1 MPMDVDSL
9 QIEIEST
16 SSDAVSKLD
25 QLTKSLQNLKST
37 ARGGGGL
44 TSVTNQLKNL
54 ATAASS
60 AAGASDRIASLVS
73 ALKGLSSIPKA
84 GGINSSVNAIR
95 KLAQVDLSGIHMEK
109 IQSISTALA
118 PLGSVQKASGLNST
132 INALKK
138 LPEISEALEK
148 SDLDKFARQINQIN
162 QTLSPLANNMQ
173 KVSSAFSAFP
183 SKVNAVVRSNN
194 TLAKSN
200 EKTAKTFS
208 MIGTGI
214 NLYVFQRIASI
225 ASDWV
230 KESNDYVENLNLF
243 TVAMGEY
250 AESAKQYAETV
261 QEAMGIDSSDWMRNQ
276 GVFMQMASGFGVVA
290 EDAALMSKNLT
301 QLGYDISSFY
311 NISIEE
317 AMQKLQSG
325 LAGEIEPLRRL
336 GYAIDE
342 ASLKQV
348 ALNLGITQSIQT
360 MTQAEKSQLR
370 YVAIMQQSSNAMGD
384 MARTIQTP
392 ANAMRI
398 LNQQITQLSR
408 ALGNLLIPFLQQVI
422 PWVQAFVEVVT
433 AAVQALALLFGFKLP
448 TIDYSSSVDVGI
460 GEVTAGANEAE
471 DSLGGAAGAAKDL
484 QRELLGIDELN
495 IIEPNNAGGA
505 GGGGGGGVSGGLGDL
520 GLDLPE
526 YDFLG
531 GLDERTDQIKEF
543 LRSIADEVLAIG
555 AGLAAWKIAPA
566 VLRWFD
572 NLKNGK
578 FDRIQKIAL
587 GIGLMVTGFTLEWQ
601 GAYDIGYNGPT
612 LQNVLKTLIGS
623 ALGIAGSLLVFGT
636 GPLGWIIGIGAALTI
651 AIAGITLGYN
661 QRQLDDEL
669 DRRFGEIE
677 LTVEEAKELAER
689 IMSSPLQIQ
698 LDAYVEAK
706 TTAQQAI
713 ETFLQSANDLND
725 LIWRVSVGLEVSFDE
740 IGSSVDTM
748 IANAQSYLDAQ
759 QEVYMLTINV
769 GFTSSEVQ
777 SDMATFVA
785 EYFNQSKQSLTE
797 LGTELKQTILDAMAD
812 GIIDEQEMKT
822 IQNLQSEVNQMMAAV
837 ADAEYKAQLTNAV
850 FDLESGD
857 LSFESVKQVASELE
871 TIAQSQLDTLEQ
883 THLDALAL
891 IELKYQ
897 TDGNYEEYVAALDDE
912 LNTYFSNQGDVAGRS
927 MQTLMEKINASFS
940 DVLEQSA
947 DEFTR
952 PVSGLID
959 DVFRQFETD
968 ETGVLVKGSIT
979 DFMRTVEQN
988 WRSGIQGLNIDDKT
1002 EDAIEVVM
1010 EALKPTVQQK
1020 EELAREYRAA
1030 GVAVPESLADGI
1042 SDYYQLSAIEG
1053 NLDAINYTLGEKLST
1068 DPNFIDALQTAKD
1081 AGIEINEMVAEGL
1094 ANNIEVRNNADGTVS
1109 VINDAIGER
1118 VLQITPELT
1127 AVFQKLG
1134 IDITASLQ
1142 SSATSGA
1149 NTAMNQVGNTITSSA
1164 NTLKNTGYNSGYSI
1178 GAQIGAG
1185 VQAGIKSKN
1194 NAVRNQGTILVN
1206 NTVSS
1211 MKAHAMIYSPS
1222 RLFRDEVGVYIG
1234 LGVAEGIKKSSDQVD
1249 AAANSLID
1257 STESGM
1263 RQATESMRSAMSD
1276 VGSGGYTT
1284 ASEYYTVFAMPDMS
1298 KFSGRDDS
1306 YKTRESYD
1314 PNQSN
1319 AEIVSAILAA
1329 AQQVTTA
1336 VQESGGD
1343 VYMDGDKVGERVTAW
1358 QNQQNRIYGR
1368 PVQRI

>member
-25 QLTKSLQNLKST
+25 QLTKSLQSLKST
-37 ARGGGGL
+37 ARGGAGL

-60 AAGASDRIASLVS
+60 AAGASDRISSLVS

-84 GGINSSVNAIR
+84 GGINSSVNALR
-95 KLAQVDLSGIHMEK
+95 KLAQVDLSGIQMEK
-109 IQSISTALA
+109 IQTISTALS
-118 PLGSVQKASGLNST
+118 PLSSVQKASGLNST

-138 LPEISEALEK
+138 LPEISDALEK
-148 SDLDKFARQINQIN
+148 ADLDKFARQINQIN
-162 QTLSPLANNMQ
+162 QTLTPLANNMQ
-173 KVSSAFSAFP
+173 KVSSAFSTFP

-250 AESAKQYAETV
+250 AESAKLYAETV

-317 AMQKLQSG
+317 AMTKLQSG

-348 ALNLGITQSIQT
+348 ALNLGITQSVQA

-370 YVAIMQQSSNAMGD
+370 YIAIMQQSGNVMGD

-433 AAVQALALLFGFKLP
+433 AAVQALALLFGFELP

-471 DSLGGAAGAAKDL
+471 DALGGAAGAAKDL

-495 IIEPNNAGGA
+495 IIEPNNTGGA

-526 YDFLG
+526 YDFL
-531 GLDERTDQIKEF
+531 
-543 LRSIADEVLAIG
+543 
-555 AGLAAWKIAPA
+555 AGLGEDVDDLKSKVESLLDVLIPVGAAFASWKISKGI
-566 VLRWFD
+566 LNFID
-572 NLKNGK
+572 KLKTLKNFRK
-578 FDRIQKIAL
+578 QV
-587 GIGLMVTGFTLEWQ
+587 GITLMVTGFTLEWM
-601 GAYDIGYNGPT
+601 GAYDIGYNGPN
-612 LQNVLKTLIGS
+612 LQNVLQTIIGG

-871 TIAQSQLDTLEQ
+871 TIAQGQLDTLEQ

-897 TDGNYEEYVAALDDE
+897 TDGNYEEYVAALEDE
-912 LNTYFSNQGDVAGRS
+912 MQTYFSGQGEIGGRAF
-927 MQTLMEKINASFS
+927 QTLVDQLNTSFA
-940 DVLEQSA
+940 DVLDQSA
-947 DEFTR
+947 GEFAR
-952 PVSGLID
+952 PVESLLD
-959 DVFRQFETD
+959 DVFKQFETD
-968 ETGVLVKGSIT
+968 KTGVLVKGSIS
-979 DFMRTVEQN
+979 DFMKSVEQN
-988 WRSGIQGLNIDDKT
+988 WRSGIQSLDIDDQT
-1002 EDAIEVVM
+1002 EAAIREVV
-1010 EALKPTVQQK
+1010 EAMKPTAQQN
-1020 EELAREYRAA
+1020 EEIAQACREA
-1030 GVAVPESLADGI
+1030 GIAVPRSVAEGL

-1081 AGIEINEMVAEGL
+1081 AGIEINDAIAEGL
-1094 ANNIEVRNNADGTVS
+1094 LNNIEVRNNADGTVS

-1127 AVFQKLG
+1127 ATFRELG

-1164 NTLKNTGYNSGYSI
+1164 NSLKNTGYNSGYSI

-1211 MKAHAMIYSPS
+1211 MKAQAMIYSPS

-1263 RQATESMRSAMSD
+1263 KQATESMRSAMSD

-1336 VQESGGD
+1336 VQENGGD